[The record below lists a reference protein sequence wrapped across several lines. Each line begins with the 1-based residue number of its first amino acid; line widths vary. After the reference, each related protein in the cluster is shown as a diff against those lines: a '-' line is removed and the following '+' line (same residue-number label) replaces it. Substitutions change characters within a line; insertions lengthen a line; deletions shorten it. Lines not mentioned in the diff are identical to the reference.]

1 MNEVDA
7 CLRYLASAQ
16 AAVADEEIAY
26 VARSRLGRLTLA
38 VSSVVAKIC
47 DVPPVDRPE
56 RLLVP
61 PNAPLSIQ
69 TLIGHCNTLLELTT
83 LLTRPS
89 EPLETRWKL
98 GRAEIVDEL
107 TAMETHLRQIGRRS

>member
-1 MNEVDA
+1 MREP
-7 CLRYLASAQ
+7 
-16 AAVADEEIAY
+16 
-26 VARSRLGRLTLA
+26 TLA
-38 VSSVVAKIC
+38 VSQVEAKKC
-47 DVPPVDRPE
+47 DVPAVDRPE

-61 PNAPLSIQ
+61 PNAPSSIK
-69 TLIGHCNTLLELTT
+69 TLIDHCNGLLELTK

-107 TAMETHLRQIGRRS
+107 TAMETHLRQIERRN